1 MTLFFKH
8 IRQQLLINKKFG
20 KYFLYALGEI
30 LIVIIGILV
39 AVKVNNSNETSK
51 NKSIEISILKAL
63 KEELQADLATLQEE
77 DLPLLKEVLVSSDI
91 IMNHI
96 EKDLPYNDSL
106 AYHFLASIYTTHLIY
121 NKGAITT
128 LRSIGVNTITNE
140 KLRNQIIRLYDEEF
154 DFLDY
159 QGVTQDNYHTHV
171 RNFILYNRFDQLSF
185 DDPMTAAEYDGKMVP
200 LDFDGLKSDSA
211 YLFHLQSYKNI
222 TSFYL
227 DIFIKTE
234 SSISEVISD
243 IEEEL
248 NELEK

>member
-1 MTLFFKH
+1 MILFFKR
-8 IRQQLLINKKFG
+8 IRQKLLINKKFG
-20 KYFLYALGEI
+20 KYFLYAIGEI

-39 AVKVNNSNETSK
+39 AVEVNNSNETSK

-63 KEELQADLATLQEE
+63 KEELQDDLATLQEE

-91 IMNHI
+91 IANHI

-106 AYHFLASIYTTHLIY
+106 AYHFLASFYTTHIIY

-128 LRSIGVNTITNE
+128 LRSIGVNIITNE

-159 QGVTQDNYHTHV
+159 QGVSQDNYHTHV
-171 RNFILYNRFDQLSF
+171 RNFILFNRFDELSF
-185 DDPMTAAEYDGKMVP
+185 DDPMTVAEYDGELVP
-200 LDFDGLKSDSA
+200 LDFDGLKNDSD
-211 YLFHLQSYKNI
+211 YLFHLQSYKNL
-222 TSFYL
+222 TSLYL
-227 DIFIKTE
+227 GIFIKTE
-234 SSISEVISD
+234 SSISEVISS

-248 NELEK
+248 KRLEA